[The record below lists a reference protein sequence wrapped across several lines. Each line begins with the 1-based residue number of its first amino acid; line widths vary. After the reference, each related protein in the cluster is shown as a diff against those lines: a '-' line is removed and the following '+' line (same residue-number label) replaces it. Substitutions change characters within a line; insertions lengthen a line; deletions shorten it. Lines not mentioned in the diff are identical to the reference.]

1 MSNANGMKWWLTLA
15 AIPALGLTFGADLGG
30 ASGASAPTS
39 AIALKSPDVPS
50 VDAVAY
56 QQLMPS
62 APVAQS
68 FSEINTLSLSLVA
81 IPDPRVPRHRRNFD
95 LTVAALIKGM
105 LDNDYVLDRYG
116 FPWHTPVAKD
126 GQARKDAANLQSD
139 CRFGVMLF
147 RKDNWRVPNAGN
159 SARGKR
165 APSFRALYLLP
176 ETATYGVAR
185 SPALAALRHMRMQH
199 EGTTAAPVA
208 QPECDAEATDIPFDP
223 AMQDMQVDYAT
234 HAMCAS
240 GTGRVLMLGPTFSGS
255 VDSLAQIE
263 RAAIEA
269 GLPGLCAVS
278 VSATSVSNASINRQQ
293 PPGNAQATSTYAV
306 EFSSLAQSNDA
317 KLAQVWGL
325 AGDIGAQHPGK
336 IAVFSEASTFGHAIC
351 APGRESDPA
360 ADARIRSD
368 AKLRAQLCNAAHR
381 VTFPSSIADIRSSFQ
396 KKTSEKKSSLEGLG
410 FSRDH
415 IAIDGES
422 ENSSEFPDSN
432 QTRLTSAGSE
442 LELDRSLRVLS
453 RLKPK
458 LVVIAATDVRDRLF
472 LFDRIRDHA
481 GQALLVDLEADIL
494 LYHPQHLHAT
504 RGAIAVA
511 SENLASFRP
520 PTQSGN
526 TTIGSFSFMST
537 DYQTLLR
544 NAVSGIDHPGSPP
557 WTYRIQ
563 PSWDCG
569 IGSPT
574 LPVLHVAG
582 RNGLI
587 PMTCAIEEEF
597 ATKTR
602 IVPLLGLLALLLIAL
617 ASPACAGTFVG
628 WWHQRRFAW
637 LDRWQAIRDARQGD
651 LALNRSLFAI
661 VPASL
666 LLLTAAV
673 LSQSGDALLLATLTV
688 PVFGWAMAYQIGAYW
703 HVGASDDASTAARS
717 RWWRPMHRHFLLALA
732 LLLLIASILIV
743 ADASSSQPDLA
754 SVALSRLGYSTTN
767 GMAIAIALM
776 ASMMALMFAD
786 TSLSTARR
794 VSARNRG
801 VVVDALENRAK
812 IRLPALDSM
821 FSVNAIPRS
830 GLMTAGLLALALC
843 TMVALPINLNFYRK
857 DGTEAAIGG
866 LNAMFQAV
874 VYVKATV
881 YGFWPSFVACMAVIA
896 LSFVALSFL
905 ANAVRIKRRA
915 LFLSLVVKST
925 VAMRKPVVAAAVP
938 VKAGEAKAEAI
949 GLWPD
954 TDVLAVKFAATP
966 AAARVTDVGDI
977 HMSMLRNDR
986 RAEFAGALRVLQ
998 FGPAGG
1004 DSHTG
1009 TGIPAKIPAKTR
1021 IALYVLFASEVSQ
1034 IRWATF
1040 SSAICSLTV
1049 AAFAY
1054 FYPVSG
1060 ADAFVLFNL
1069 VLLALTGLFA
1079 GNSATELERDEVM
1092 SNILCNRSSKLE
1104 VSSSLFR
1111 YIAFP
1116 FVVLAVMLAIVNVPG
1131 VLSWGDGLFKALLH
1145 LVGGGNI
1152 LG

>member
-1 MSNANGMKWWLTLA
+1 
-15 AIPALGLTFGADLGG
+15 
-30 ASGASAPTS
+30 
-39 AIALKSPDVPS
+39 
-50 VDAVAY
+50 
-56 QQLMPS
+56 MPS

-116 FPWHTPVAKD
+116 FPWHTPDAKD

-147 RKDNWRVPNAGN
+147 RKDNWRVQNAGN
-159 SARGKR
+159 SEPGKR

-199 EGTTAAPVA
+199 KGATAVPVA
-208 QPECDAEATDIPFDP
+208 LPECDAAAADIPFDP

-234 HAMCAS
+234 HAMCAP

-263 RAAIEA
+263 RAAFKA

-293 PPGNAQATSTYAV
+293 QPGNAQGSTAYGV
-306 EFSSLAQSNDA
+306 GFSSLAQSNDA

-325 AGDIGAQHPGK
+325 AGDIGAQRPGK

-351 APGRESDPA
+351 APGRESDAA

-368 AKLRAQLCNAAHR
+368 AKLRAKLCDAAHR

-396 KKTSEKKSSLEGLG
+396 KKASEKKSSLEGLG

-442 LELDRSLRVLS
+442 LELHRSLRVLS
-453 RLKPK
+453 KLKPK

-472 LFDRIRDHA
+472 LFDLLRDHA
-481 GQALLVDLEADIL
+481 GQALLVDIEADIL

-504 RGAIAVA
+504 RGAMAVA
-511 SENLASFRP
+511 SENLAFFRP
-520 PTQSGN
+520 PAHSGN
-526 TTIGSFSFMST
+526 TTMGSFSFLST

-544 NAVSGIDHPGSPP
+544 SAVSGIDHAPTSP
-557 WTYRIQ
+557 WSYRVQ

-569 IGSPT
+569 IGSPS

-587 PMTCAIEEEF
+587 PMTCGIREDFE
-597 ATKTR
+597 TKTR
-602 IVPLLGLLALLLIAL
+602 VVPLLGLFALLLIAL

-628 WWHQRRFAW
+628 CWQQRRFAW
-637 LDRWQAIRDARQGD
+637 LDRWQAISGARGGD

-661 VPASL
+661 VTASL
-666 LLLTAAV
+666 LLLTAAG
-673 LSQSGDALLLATLTV
+673 LSQSGDALLLAALTV
-688 PVFGWAMAYQIGAYW
+688 PVFGWAMAYQIGVYW
-703 HVGASDDASTAARS
+703 HVGASDEIAKAARS
-717 RWWRPMHRHFLLALA
+717 RWWRSMHRHFLLALA
-732 LLLLIASILIV
+732 LLLMIALTAIV
-743 ADASSSQPDLA
+743 ADASSSPPALV
-754 SVALSRLGYSTTN
+754 SVALSRLGYSATN
-767 GMAIAIALM
+767 GMAIAIALV

-794 VSARNRG
+794 VSARNRS
-801 VVVDALENRAK
+801 VVLEAFKNSANTS
-812 IRLPALDSM
+812 LPALESM
-821 FSVNAIPRS
+821 FSVNAILRS
-830 GLMTAGLLALALC
+830 GLMIAGLLALALC
-843 TMVALPINLNFYRK
+843 TMVALPINPYLSHES
-857 DGTEAAIGG
+857 GTESTVDSAS
-866 LNAMFQAV
+866 AMFQAI
-874 VYVKATV
+874 VYVKSTV
-881 YGFWPSFVACMAVIA
+881 YGFWPSFVACLAVIA

-915 LFLSLVVKST
+915 F
-925 VAMRKPVVAAAVP
+925 
-938 VKAGEAKAEAI
+938 
-949 GLWPD
+949 
-954 TDVLAVKFAATP
+954 
-966 AAARVTDVGDI
+966 
-977 HMSMLRNDR
+977 
-986 RAEFAGALRVLQ
+986 
-998 FGPAGG
+998 
-1004 DSHTG
+1004 
-1009 TGIPAKIPAKTR
+1009 
-1021 IALYVLFASEVSQ
+1021 
-1034 IRWATF
+1034 
-1040 SSAICSLTV
+1040 
-1049 AAFAY
+1049 
-1054 FYPVSG
+1054 FY
-1060 ADAFVLFNL
+1060 
-1069 VLLALTGLFA
+1069 
-1079 GNSATELERDEVM
+1079 R
-1092 SNILCNRSSKLE
+1092 
-1104 VSSSLFR
+1104 
-1111 YIAFP
+1111 
-1116 FVVLAVMLAIVNVPG
+1116 
-1131 VLSWGDGLFKALLH
+1131 
-1145 LVGGGNI
+1145 
-1152 LG
+1152 

>member
-1 MSNANGMKWWLTLA
+1 MSNANGMKWWLTVA
-15 AIPALGLTFGADLGG
+15 AIPALGLIFGVDLGG
-30 ASGASAPTS
+30 GAGTSSASA
-39 AIALKSPDVPS
+39 AAAKSS
-50 VDAVAY
+50 DAATTDAAY
-56 QQLMPS
+56 QQLIPM

-68 FSEINTLSLSLVA
+68 FSQIDTLSLSLVA
-81 IPDPRVPRHRRNFD
+81 VPDPRVPRHRRSFD
-95 LTVAALIKGM
+95 LAVAALIKGM

-116 FPWHTPVAKD
+116 FPWQTPAAKD
-126 GQARKDAANLQSD
+126 GQTRNDAPNLQSD

-147 RKDNWRVPNAGN
+147 RKDNWRAQGAENHA
-159 SARGKR
+159 SEQR

-185 SPALAALRHMRMQH
+185 LPALAALRHMRAQR
-199 EGTTAAPVA
+199 EGPTAAPVA
-208 QPECDAEATDIPFDP
+208 LPGCDAATVDMSFDP
-223 AMQDMQVDYAT
+223 ATRADYAT
-234 HAMCAS
+234 HAMCAA

-269 GLPGLCAVS
+269 GLPGVCAVS
-278 VSATSVSNASINRQQ
+278 ASATSVSNASINRQQ
-293 PPGNAQATSTYAV
+293 QPGSAQTTSAYGV

-336 IAVFSEASTFGHAIC
+336 IAVFSEASAFGHSIC
-351 APGRESDPA
+351 PRKSTSAAAARSDPVI
-360 ADARIRSD
+360 DGEARHSD
-368 AKLRAQLCNAAHR
+368 AKQRSELCNAAYL
-381 VTFPSSIADIRSSFQ
+381 VVFPSSIADIRSSSQ
-396 KKTSEKKSSLEGLG
+396 KKASEKKSSLEGLG

-415 IAIDGES
+415 IATDSES

-442 LELDRSLRVLS
+442 LELHRSLRVLS
-453 RLKPK
+453 KLKPK

-472 LFDRIRDHA
+472 LFDLIRDYA

-494 LYHPQHLHAT
+494 LTHPQHLHAT
-504 RGAIAVA
+504 RGAMVVA
-511 SENLASFRP
+511 SENLASYRR
-520 PTQSGN
+520 PTQSAN
-526 TTIGSFSFMST
+526 TTIGSFSFLST

-544 NAVSGIDHPGSPP
+544 NAVSGIDHSRISP
-557 WTYRIQ
+557 WSYRVM

-569 IGSPT
+569 IGSPS

-587 PMTCAIEEEF
+587 PMTCATREDF

-602 IVPLLGLLALLLIAL
+602 VVPLLGLLALLLIAL

-628 WWHQRRFAW
+628 WWQQRRFAW
-637 LDRWQAIRDARQGD
+637 LDRWQAISDVRRGD
-651 LALNRSLFAI
+651 LALNRSLLAI
-661 VPASL
+661 VPASV
-666 LLLTAAV
+666 LLLTAAW
-673 LSQSGDALLLATLTV
+673 LSESGDALLLAALTV
-688 PVFGWAMAYQIGAYW
+688 PVFGWAMAYQIGVYW
-703 HVGASDDASTAARS
+703 HVGANDDVAKAARS

-732 LLLLIASILIV
+732 LLLLIASIAIV
-743 ADASSSQPDLA
+743 TDASSSPPALA

-767 GMAIAIALM
+767 GMAIAIALV

-786 TSLSTARR
+786 TSLATARR

-801 VVVDALENRAK
+801 VIVEAFDNGART
-812 IRLPALDSM
+812 RLPALETM
-821 FSVNAIPRS
+821 FSVDAIPRS
-830 GLMTAGLLALALC
+830 GLMTAGFLALALC
-843 TMVALPINLNFYRK
+843 IMVALPINPNVYRQS
-857 DGTEAAIGG
+857 GTEATVHG
-866 LNAMFQAV
+866 LGAMFQAI

-881 YGFWPSFVACMAVIA
+881 YGFWPSFVACLAVIA

-915 LFLSLVVKST
+915 LFLSLAVKST
-925 VAMRKPVVAAAVP
+925 VAMRKPAVAATGP
-938 VKAGEAKAEAI
+938 VKAGESKAEAI

-966 AAARVTDVGDI
+966 AAARVGDVGDI
-977 HMSMLRNDR
+977 HMSILRNDR
-986 RAEFAGALRVLQ
+986 RPEFAGALRVLQ
-998 FGPAGG
+998 TGYAGG
-1004 DSHTG
+1004 GLHRS
-1009 TGIPAKIPAKTR
+1009 AAIPAKTR
-1021 IALYVLFASEVSQ
+1021 VALYLLFASEVSQ

-1060 ADAFVLFNL
+1060 ADVFVLFNL

-1111 YIAFP
+1111 YVAFP

-1131 VLSWGDGLFKALLH
+1131 VLSWGDGLLKALLH